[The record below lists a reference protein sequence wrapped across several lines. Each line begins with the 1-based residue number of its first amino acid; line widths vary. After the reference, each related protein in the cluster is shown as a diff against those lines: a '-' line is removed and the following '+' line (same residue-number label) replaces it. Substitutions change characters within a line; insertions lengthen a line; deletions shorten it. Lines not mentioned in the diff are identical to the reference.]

1 MRTTVHG
8 PFGAPAPA
16 SPAMPAA
23 ERRALLRAAREP
35 GGDLVLPPVTRL
47 RRRRRAPSWIVW
59 TITLAAGLTVAT
71 MWAEMTAPPET
82 DPQIEALRAAVQAGV
97 VRR

>member
-1 MRTTVHG
+1 MPTTLHG

-16 SPAMPAA
+16 SAAMPAA

-35 GGDLVLPPVTRL
+35 GVDLVLPPVARL
-47 RRRRRAPSWIVW
+47 RQRRWAPSWIVW
-59 TITLAAGLTVAT
+59 AITLAAGLTVAA
-71 MWAEMTAPPET
+71 MWVEMTAPPES
-82 DPQIEALRAAVQAGV
+82 DPQIEALRTAVQAGV